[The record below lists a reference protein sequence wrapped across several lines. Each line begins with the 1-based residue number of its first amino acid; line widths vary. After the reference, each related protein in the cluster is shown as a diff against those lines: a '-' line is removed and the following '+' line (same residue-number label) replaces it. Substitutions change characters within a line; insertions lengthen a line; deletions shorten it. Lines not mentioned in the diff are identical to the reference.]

1 MVSHRERRGAG
12 GKLGKGPALPASV
25 AEEADEGE
33 EELLARAAR
42 GHRVASDGSGGGA
55 MLVLGGRNEYDE
67 EEEEAEEGGAVVV
80 VDDVSDD
87 ILRGGGSAAAA
98 DNVDGEDTS
107 DESLLSLMREAR
119 VAASLVHRH
128 VVRQRGARVR
138 EDGRALFLGMD
149 LVAGGSLRQLVREF
163 GSVDDGLA
171 ASYAKQIL
179 LGLAYLH
186 GRGVI
191 HRDLKPANI
200 LATRSGTLKLA
211 DFGAARQLMNLGGT
225 AQLELEASLKQM
237 RGTVPYMSPQVVC
250 EQGAGPADDVWALGG
265 CVLFMLTG
273 RDPWHE
279 AVAAGPSDP
288 GVAVALAYHI
298 AKAPAGPALPEGLSE
313 GALKFLGR
321 CFDRDAKQR
330 PSAATLLLDPW
341 LPADPPSC

>member
-1 MVSHRERRGAG
+1 
-12 GKLGKGPALPASV
+12 
-25 AEEADEGE
+25 
-33 EELLARAAR
+33 
-42 GHRVASDGSGGGA
+42 